1 MGYYLTNSDG
11 STEFISNSYLKAS
24 LLNQSIETITTG
36 TKPSQTSDRLLT
48 LFLKRV
54 GRRSRYVFV

>member
-24 LLNQSIETITTG
+24 LLNQSIDTITTG
-36 TKPSQTSDRLLT
+36 IKPSQTSDRLLT

-54 GRRSRYVFV
+54 GRRS

>member
-24 LLNQSIETITTG
+24 LLNQSIDTITTG
-36 TKPSQTSDRLLT
+36 IKPSQTSDRLLT